1 MKVKGLHSVASNS
14 GLLQPTSGRVTV
26 TDGNKMQFINTEF
39 DWLEVKKGR
48 YIQNGISHPLRAG
61 DEKYYK
67 RMYCLEHDGRVVYW
81 LDTYGS
87 HSSNHRPNNGH
98 HVSFS
103 WREHQTFLW
112 QQNDHWLQKEE
123 NVRYIVNLVFL
134 IIGVVIG
141 IKQM

>member
-14 GLLQPTSGRVTV
+14 GLLKPTSGRVTE
-26 TDGNKMQFINTEF
+26 TDGNTTRYIKAEF
-39 DWLEVKKGR
+39 DWIEVKKGR
-48 YIQNGISHPLRAG
+48 YIHDGTSHPLRAG

-81 LDTYGS
+81 LDTFGK
-87 HSSNHRPNNGH
+87 HSSNHGH

-123 NVRYIVNLVFL
+123 NVRYIVNVVFL
-134 IIGVVIG
+134 VIGVVIG

>member
-1 MKVKGLHSVASNS
+1 MKVKGLQIVASNS
-14 GLLQPTSGRVTV
+14 GLLIPASGKVTEI
-26 TDGNKMQFINTEF
+26 DGNYTRYNKSEF
-39 DWLEVKKGR
+39 DWIEVKKGR
-48 YIQNGISHPLRAG
+48 YIHDGTSHPIRAG

-67 RMYCLEHDGRVVYW
+67 RIYCLEHEGRVVYW
-81 LDTYGS
+81 LDTFGK
-87 HSSNHRPNNGH
+87 HSSNNGH

-123 NVRYIVNLVFL
+123 NMRYVVNVVFL
-134 IIGVVIG
+134 VIGVVIG